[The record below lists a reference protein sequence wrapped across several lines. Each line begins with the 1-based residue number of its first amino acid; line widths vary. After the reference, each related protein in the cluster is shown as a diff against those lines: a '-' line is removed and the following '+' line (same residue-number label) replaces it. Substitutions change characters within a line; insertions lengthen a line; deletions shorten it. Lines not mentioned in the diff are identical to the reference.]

1 MLQRRLKDGPKPGA
15 DIEAAAK
22 AVLIPEHALLRAA
35 DKLGSAGNGG
45 CRAEYVGLAGV
56 HFTNGTQTRPARRT

>member
-35 DKLGSAGNGG
+35 DKLGVVTKRGEWRLPG
-45 CRAEYVGLAGV
+45 
-56 HFTNGTQTRPARRT
+56 